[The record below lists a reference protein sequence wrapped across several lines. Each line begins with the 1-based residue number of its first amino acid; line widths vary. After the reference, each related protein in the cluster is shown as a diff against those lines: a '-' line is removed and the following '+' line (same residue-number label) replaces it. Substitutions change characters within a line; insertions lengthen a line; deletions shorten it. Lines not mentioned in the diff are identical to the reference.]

1 MLAPYDELVGK
12 KHVNQELMRYEKH
25 RVWEVEGNLKESFRH
40 VYSRRVFYID
50 EDTKGIVATEIYDG
64 RGQLWR
70 VQELGGGVQYEL
82 PLCGG
87 SGDTV
92 YDLMVGRY
100 LMLGLINEEKPIDF
114 DAQHLDASRYTPSNI
129 RRLGR

>member
-1 MLAPYDELVGK
+1 M
-12 KHVNQELMRYEKH
+12 
-25 RVWEVEGNLKESFRH
+25 
-40 VYSRRVFYID
+40 FYID

-64 RGQLWR
+64 RGQFWR

-114 DAQHLDASRYTPSNI
+114 DAQHLDASRYTPGNI
-129 RRLGR
+129 RRLGRYLTILGKKWRAKVLLARFCRLPFDA

>member
-1 MLAPYDELVGK
+1 MGS
-12 KHVNQELMRYEKH
+12 
-25 RVWEVEGNLKESFRH
+25 GRH
-40 VYSRRVFYID
+40 VEAGISPCLWPSCFYID

-92 YDLMVGRY
+92 YDLVVGRY

-114 DAQHLDASRYTPSNI
+114 DASHLDANRYTPSNI

>member
-1 MLAPYDELVGK
+1 M
-12 KHVNQELMRYEKH
+12 
-25 RVWEVEGNLKESFRH
+25 EGNLKDNFRH

-100 LMLGLINEEKPIDF
+100 LMLGLIMKKSRLISMPTISMPIATPGQYSPPWPLMGRSQQKFVLARFCRLPF
-114 DAQHLDASRYTPSNI
+114 DA
-129 RRLGR
+129 

>member
-1 MLAPYDELVGK
+1 M
-12 KHVNQELMRYEKH
+12 
-25 RVWEVEGNLKESFRH
+25 
-40 VYSRRVFYID
+40 FYID

-64 RGQLWR
+64 RQQLWR

-92 YDLMVGRY
+92 YDLQVGRY
-100 LMLGLINEEKPIDF
+100 LMVGLINEEDPIDF
-114 DAQHLDASRYTPSNI
+114 NAAHLDSQRYTPGNI

>member
-1 MLAPYDELVGK
+1 
-12 KHVNQELMRYEKH
+12 MRYEKH
-25 RVWEVEGNLKESFRH
+25 RVWEVSGKLKTKFRH
-40 VYSRRVFYID
+40 VYAERVFYID

-82 PLCGG
+82 PLCGS

-92 YDLMVGRY
+92 YDLVVGRY
-100 LMLGLINEEKPIDF
+100 LMLGLVNEEEPVDF
-114 DAQHLDASRYTPSNI
+114 DAQHLDANRYTPANI

>member
-1 MLAPYDELVGK
+1 
-12 KHVNQELMRYEKH
+12 MRYEKH
-25 RVWEVEGNLKESFRH
+25 RVWEVEGNLKDNFRH
-40 VYSRRVFYID
+40 VYARRVFYID

-64 RGQLWR
+64 RGDLWR

-82 PLCGG
+82 PLCGS

-100 LMLGLINEEKPIDF
+100 LMVGLINEEKPINF
-114 DAQHLDASRYTPSNI
+114 DASHLDADRYTPANI

>member
-1 MLAPYDELVGK
+1 
-12 KHVNQELMRYEKH
+12 MRYEKH
-25 RVWEVEGNLKESFRH
+25 RVWEVSGKLKPKFRH
-40 VYSRRVFYID
+40 VYAERIFYID
-50 EDTKGIVATEIYDG
+50 EDTKSIVATEIYDG

-82 PLCGG
+82 PLCGS

-92 YDLMVGRY
+92 YDLVVGRY
-100 LMLGLINEEKPIDF
+100 LMLGLVNEEKPVDF
-114 DAQHLDASRYTPSNI
+114 DAQHLDANRYTPANI

>member
-1 MLAPYDELVGK
+1 MF
-12 KHVNQELMRYEKH
+12 MRD
-25 RVWEVEGNLKESFRH
+25 GC
-40 VYSRRVFYID
+40 FYID

-92 YDLMVGRY
+92 YDLDSWALSHDSDLSMRKSR
-100 LMLGLINEEKPIDF
+100 LISTPNISTPIVTRR
-114 DAQHLDASRYTPSNI
+114 ANI